1 MRFKPGNNM
10 TALIFERTLAAA
22 MRMENNTGGRKT
34 LGKLRERRYKMI
46 EGRFQWAAE

>member
-1 MRFKPGNNM
+1 
-10 TALIFERTLAAA
+10 

-46 EGRFQWAAE
+46 GRFQWAVEWKAVLPEVQISP